1 MGIGAVSRV
10 GGGSNKIEE
19 MLRMMETAQ
28 AATREMQQA
37 GSVMTRMTDGFD
49 APKTKSGPQTS
60 TAKGK
65 SAAPKKKGG
74 GLFGK
79 IAGFLK
85 KALPIISKIASFIP
99 GLNAIAK
106 PLELASSFLNKAEQ

>member
-49 APKTKSGPQTS
+49 APKTKSAPQAS
-60 TAKGK
+60 TAKG
-65 SAAPKKKGG
+65 AAPKKKSGG

-99 GLNAIAK
+99 GLNVIAK